1 MKAGFGQVSMTPDS
15 PDWAPEAIGPTGT
28 VQLPK
33 EDPLHGW
40 KDGTG
45 EWGSWKGGAGRDGK
59 DVGAVSSHGASRQIY
74 TDGQGLTHGTPAH
87 TRHHHHHHH
96 RLARLRTRRHGAAP
110 TSLIQIACLSHVELA
125 DLEQSVHLRPSLAL
139 CPASAPAS
147 RTHSSTS
154 RSWRI
159 GAAPGQL
166 FNAWSPETKT
176 FQSRAVPPCSVASE
190 GRTKKQPVRWQ
201 QQPHPPRRLPMSGKA

>member
-59 DVGAVSSHGASRQIY
+59 DVGASGGSQAF
-74 TDGQGLTHGTPAH
+74 L
-87 TRHHHHHHH
+87 
-96 RLARLRTRRHGAAP
+96 GAATTP
-110 TSLIQIACLSHVELA
+110 SPRKEERTGNTDIIDKFQEGAGCGLLA
-125 DLEQSVHLRPSLAL
+125 PQSNFLGK
-139 CPASAPAS
+139 ASAIRMA
-147 RTHSSTS
+147 
-154 RSWRI
+154 
-159 GAAPGQL
+159 
-166 FNAWSPETKT
+166 
-176 FQSRAVPPCSVASE
+176 
-190 GRTKKQPVRWQ
+190 
-201 QQPHPPRRLPMSGKA
+201 